1 MTMQAYFFD
10 MDGTLF
16 DSMPHHA
23 QAWDE
28 VTRRHG
34 LSFTPQ
40 ECYRE
45 EGRTGIDILQ
55 EIFRREQEKGNPTE
69 IDTLSPDEQLAH
81 IRAVYQE
88 KSARFKELGPIM
100 PVEGAYQLLQYLH
113 ALSDT
118 QIWIVTGSAQ
128 QSLFR
133 QLDDAFPGI
142 FTRERMITAD
152 DVRHGKPSP
161 EPYLIAW
168 QRTGLPKSDCC
179 VIENAPLGVRSAKA
193 AGLFTYAVNTGNL
206 PVSALQE
213 EGADCVVGNMA
224 QLLQIISKTHTL

>member
-1 MTMQAYFFD
+1 

-28 VTRRHG
+28 IARRHF
-34 LSFTPQ
+34 LSFTPE

-45 EGRTGIDILQ
+45 EGRTGLDIL
-55 EIFRREQEKGNPTE
+55 EELFRREQLKGNPTE
-69 IDTLSPDEQLAH
+69 IDSLSHQEQ
-81 IRAVYQE
+81 IQRIQSIYKE
-88 KSARFKELGPIM
+88 KSDLFHALGPVLPIK
-100 PVEGAYQLLQYLH
+100 GAYELLRYLQSLPH
-113 ALSDT
+113 T

-128 QSLFR
+128 QTLFD
-133 QLDDAFPGI
+133 QLNTAFPGI
-142 FTRERMITAD
+142 FSRERMITAH

-161 EPYLIAW
+161 EPYLTAW
-168 QRTGLPKSDCC
+168 QRTQLPKTDCC

-206 PVSALQE
+206 PISNLQN
-213 EGADCVVGNMA
+213 EGADCIVPDMK
-224 QLLQIISKTHTL
+224 QLLQIISKTYTL

>member
-1 MTMQAYFFD
+1 MHKAYFFD

-45 EGRTGIDILQ
+45 EGRTGVDILA
-55 EIFRREQEKGNPTE
+55 EIFRREREKGHATE
-69 IDTLSPDEQLAH
+69 IDSLGPEEAQRH

-88 KSARFKELGPIM
+88 KSDRFHDLGPVLPII
-100 PVEGAYQLLQYLH
+100 GAYDLLCYLRTVPG
-113 ALSDT
+113 T

-128 QSLFR
+128 QTLFD
-133 QLDDAFPGI
+133 QLNTAFPAV
-142 FTRERMITAD
+142 FTRERMITAL
-152 DVRHGKPSP
+152 DVKHGKPSP
-161 EPYLIAW
+161 EPYLMAW
-168 QRTGLPKSDCC
+168 RRTGLPKSDCC
-179 VIENAPLGVRSAKA
+179 VVENAPLGVRSAKA
-193 AGLFTYAVNTGNL
+193 AGLYTYAVNTGGMPEQL
-206 PVSALQE
+206 LRQ
-213 EGADCVVGNMA
+213 EGADCVVGNMS
-224 QLLQIISKTHTL
+224 QLLQIISKTNTL

>member
-1 MTMQAYFFD
+1 MHKAYFFD

-55 EIFRREQEKGNPTE
+55 ELFRREQDKGRPTE
-69 IDTLSPDEQLAH
+69 IDSLSPEEQLLH
-81 IRAVYQE
+81 IRSIYQE
-88 KSARFKELGPIM
+88 KSDRFHSLGSVLPIR
-100 PVEGAYQLLQYLH
+100 GAYELLQYLRS
-113 ALSDT
+113 LPDT

-128 QSLFR
+128 QTLFN
-133 QLDDAFPGI
+133 QLDTAFPGI
-142 FTRERMITAD
+142 FTRERMITAN
-152 DVRHGKPSP
+152 DVQHGKPSP
-161 EPYLIAW
+161 EPYLTAW
-168 QRTGLPKSDCC
+168 QRTNLPKSDCC

-193 AGLFTYAVNTGNL
+193 AGLFTYAVNTDNL

-213 EGADCVVGNMA
+213 EGADCVVGNMD